1 MLSTILPPVLIGA
14 ALLLVGFLAQSRLA
28 SEGDFKHWLTQCL
41 SAALY
46 SAGFFFVS
54 AASYIWLAVTNH
66 WNQPTNGELT
76 FVALVLPLTM
86 SFITTFLVDIRYRDF
101 GASITAMAI
110 GSVSGLV
117 ATNVIGSFFQI

>member
-1 MLSTILPPVLIGA
+1 MLSTILPPVFIGI
-14 ALLLVGFLAQSRLA
+14 ALLLVGFLIQSRLT

-46 SAGFFFVS
+46 SAGFLFIS
-54 AASYIWLAVTNH
+54 ATSYIWLAVTNH
-66 WNQPTNGELT
+66 WNQPNNNELT

-86 SFITTFLVDIRYRDF
+86 SFVTTFLVDIRYRDF
-101 GASITAMAI
+101 GASLTAMAI

-117 ATNVIGSFFQI
+117 ATNVIGSLFQV

>member
-1 MLSTILPPVLIGA
+1 MLSTILPPILIGT

-28 SEGDFKHWLTQCL
+28 SEGDFRHWLTQCL
-41 SAALY
+41 SAAFY
-46 SAGFFFVS
+46 CAGFFFIS

-66 WNQPTNGELT
+66 WDQPHNGELT
-76 FVALVLPLTM
+76 FAVLVLPLTM

-101 GASITAMAI
+101 GASITAIAI

-117 ATNVIGSFFQI
+117 ATSMIGSFFQV

>member
-41 SAALY
+41 SAAFY
-46 SAGFFFVS
+46 CAGFLFIS

-66 WNQPTNGELT
+66 WNQPNNAELN

-101 GASITAMAI
+101 GASITAIAI
-110 GSVSGLV
+110 GSVCGLV
-117 ATNVIGSFFQI
+117 ATNVIGSFFHV

>member
-1 MLSTILPPVLIGA
+1 MLNTILPPVLIGA
-14 ALLLVGFLAQSRLA
+14 ALLLIGFLAQSRLA

-46 SAGFFFVS
+46 STGFFFIS

-66 WNQPTNGELT
+66 WNQPDNGELV
-76 FVALVLPLTM
+76 FVASILPLTM

-101 GASITAMAI
+101 GASITAIAI
-110 GSVSGLV
+110 GSVSGLY
-117 ATNVIGSFFQI
+117 ATNVIGSLFHV